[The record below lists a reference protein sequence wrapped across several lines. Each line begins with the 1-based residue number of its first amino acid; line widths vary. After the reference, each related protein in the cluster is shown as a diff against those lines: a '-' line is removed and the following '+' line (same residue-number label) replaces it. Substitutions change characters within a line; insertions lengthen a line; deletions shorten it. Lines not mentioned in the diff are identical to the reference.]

1 MFTLKF
7 WKATAERVVRGAAI
21 AAGVV
26 LGLDGSGQIVHATL
40 TDVGVAAEYG
50 ALGSLVLC
58 LAGGFFGAGDGP
70 SLTGRE
76 ELAPVARIVED

>member
-21 AAGVV
+21 GAGIV
-26 LGLDGSGQIVHATL
+26 LGLDGTGQIAHASL
-40 TDVGVAAEYG
+40 QDVGVSALYG
-50 ALGSLVLC
+50 GLGSLVLC

-70 SLTGRE
+70 SLTGKE
-76 ELAPVARIVED
+76 QLD

>member
-21 AAGVV
+21 GAGIV
-26 LGLDGSGQIVHATL
+26 LGLDGSGQIHHASL
-40 TDVGVAAEYG
+40 TDVGVSALYG
-50 ALGSLVLC
+50 GLGSLVLC

-70 SLTGRE
+70 ALTGKE
-76 ELAPVARIVED
+76 ELAPAGDA